1 MELGVA
7 QRRIAFVLVVLA
19 LAGLGVYLFT
29 SASHGAA
36 PQGAAAPRRSSPPV
50 SQQPGSAPATPPAS
64 APATPSASATQVP
77 DIYRWLPFTPAGLSS
92 GAAVAVRFGAAY
104 GTFSYTQSA
113 AAYVATMRNLI
124 VPQLSGQL
132 AAAYST
138 PGVASLRTS
147 RKQVST
153 GTASILS
160 LRAFG
165 PSSLTFVMVIT
176 QQVTA
181 TRGGGP
187 TATSYAVTLTGGDT
201 SWQVSDIE
209 LAVAGNS

>member
-1 MELGVA
+1 MELSAA

-19 LAGLGVYLFT
+19 LTGLGVYLFT
-29 SASHGAA
+29 SAGEGAA
-36 PQGAAAPRRSSPPV
+36 HQGAAPRRSSPPPSRPPASAPV
-50 SQQPGSAPATPPAS
+50 TSSASAPATPPA
-64 APATPSASATQVP
+64 AATQAP

-92 GAAVAVRFGAAY
+92 AAAVAVRFGAAY

-113 AAYVATMRNLI
+113 AAYVATMRDLLA
-124 VPQLSGQL
+124 PQLSGQL
-132 AAAYST
+132 AAAYAT

-153 GTASILS
+153 GTASITS

-165 PSSLTFVMVIT
+165 PSSLTFVMLIT
-176 QQVTA
+176 EQITA

-187 TATSYAVTLTGGDT
+187 VSTSYAVTLTGGDT

-209 LAVAGNS
+209 LAVAGNA